1 MATNLIRISA
11 YSGKNCRPLE
21 IKGLDPE
28 KEEQEAL
35 DKIQN
40 IFESWKVKVTD
51 TFTKDDV
58 LIVMDAIVEAKNG
71 YRQH

>member
-40 IFESWKVKVTD
+40 IFESWK
-51 TFTKDDV
+51 DDV